1 MVLVYCLE
9 NVYVDVI
16 VYIQERFGI
25 QVVNKLG
32 EVKQVIDFSIFDQVM
47 MLTFSVDINDYPIYM
62 V

>member
-1 MVLVYCLE
+1 MVLVCCLE

-16 VYIQERFGI
+16 VYIQERFEI